1 MVSMLILRTGLLTW
15 EFSVCSARKLQ
26 PALVGDGVPDA
37 TAFSKVVCNI
47 AMAHGCERYA
57 VMQGIKPGA

>member
-1 MVSMLILRTGLLTW
+1 MVSMLILHTGLLTW

-26 PALVGDGVPDA
+26 RALMGDGVPDA
-37 TAFSKVVCNI
+37 TAFSNIACNV